1 MVSSASILNYRHVRF
16 HLLPGSKAKA
26 RHLFGLAGA
35 GRFVWNHFLGQH
47 KEAYRLHK
55 EDPEHHALPSVSF
68 FSLSKAFTVLRN
80 SGDFPWL
87 QDSPSKSLGPP

>member
-16 HLLPGSKAKA
+16 RLLPGSKAKA

-47 KEAYRLHK
+47 KE
-55 EDPEHHALPSVSF
+55 DPEHHALPSVSF
-68 FSLSKAFTVLRN
+68 FSLSKAFTVL
-80 SGDFPWL
+80 
-87 QDSPSKSLGPP
+87 KSLKKKS